1 MNDSDI
7 FIIKNNIKILSLDL
21 KLNYYQILNIYKDL
35 IIKYYSIK
43 YKI

>member
-7 FIIKNNIKILSLDL
+7 FIIKNHIKILSLDL